1 MKKNSFTP
9 IENIIAIAK
18 RGGMFILVDDEKR
31 ENEGDL
37 IISSSDC
44 NAKNINFMAKYGRGL
59 ICLALDAT
67 QAKKLNLSLMS
78 PVNQSRNKTAFTVSI
93 EAKKGITT
101 GISAKDRAKT
111 INVAVKKNVNKK
123 EIVSPGHIFP
133 IIAKD
138 GGVLVRAGHTEASVD
153 ISKLAKKNNS
163 AVICEI
169 MNEDGTMA
177 KGQELFNFAKKHN
190 LRIGKIED
198 LISYRLKKEKLIKL
212 KKHSDIKLKNQ
223 KFKIKIYENLL
234 DNSEHF
240 ALIKGNIKKGIVPR
254 VRVISSNV
262 VQNYLIDQQLPNSFK
277 KTLNYFRKF
286 NNCVLVFI
294 NNTNLKSVTE
304 TLKNYKNKNP
314 NKKKN
319 KESLIRNYGIGAQII
334 KDLKIGKIEDLIA
347 YRLKKEKLI
356 KLKKQSDIEVKNQ
369 KYKIRIYENLLDG
382 SEHFALIKGNIKKG
396 IVPRVRVISS
406 NVVQN
411 YLINQQLPN
420 SFDKTLNYF
429 KKFNNCVLVFI
440 KDTNLKSVTQTLK
453 DYKNKDFYKKGN
465 DKLIRNYGIGA
476 QIIKD
481 LKIKNMILI
490 TKSLK
495 KVIGLE
501 GYDIKISSQ
510 ELI

>member
-1 MKKNSFTP
+1 MKKSNYTS
-9 IENIIAIAK
+9 IENIINIAK
-18 RGGMFILVDDEKR
+18 KGGMFILVDDEKR

-37 IISSSDC
+37 IISTSDS

-59 ICLALDAT
+59 ICLAMDRV
-67 QAKKLNLSLMS
+67 QAKRLNLSLMS
-78 PVNQSRNKTAFTVSI
+78 PINQSRNKTAFTVSI

-111 INVAVKKNVNKK
+111 IKIASKKNVNKR
-123 EIVSPGHIFP
+123 EIVSPGHVFP

-177 KGQELFNFAKKHN
+177 KGHDLFNFANKHN
-190 LRIGKIED
+190 
-198 LISYRLKKEKLIKL
+198 
-212 KKHSDIKLKNQ
+212 
-223 KFKIKIYENLL
+223 
-234 DNSEHF
+234 
-240 ALIKGNIKKGIVPR
+240 
-254 VRVISSNV
+254 
-262 VQNYLIDQQLPNSFK
+262 
-277 KTLNYFRKF
+277 
-286 NNCVLVFI
+286 
-294 NNTNLKSVTE
+294 
-304 TLKNYKNKNP
+304 
-314 NKKKN
+314 
-319 KESLIRNYGIGAQII
+319 
-334 KDLKIGKIEDLIA
+334 LKIGKIEDLIA

-356 KLKKQSDIEVKNQ
+356 RLKKQSDIMVKNQ

-382 SEHFALIKGNIKKG
+382 SEHFALIKGNIKKS
-396 IVPRVRVISS
+396 ITPRVRVISS
-406 NVVQN
+406 NVVKN
-411 YLINQQLPN
+411 YLISQKLPN
-420 SFDKTLNYF
+420 SFNKTINYF
-429 KKFNNCVLVFI
+429 KKFPNCVLVFI

-453 DYKNKDFYKKGN
+453 DYKDNDFYKKGN

-490 TKSLK
+490 TKSPK

-501 GYDIKISSQ
+501 GYDIKITKQ
-510 ELI
+510 EII